1 MSLIMWSGHGDH
13 INHGYETLTH
23 KPLKHQLNC
32 LGLKTYN
39 LSFEKIVLVG
49 IFFKTTKDRVKFNLT
64 RQSTPIG
71 SV

>member
-23 KPLKHQLNC
+23 KPLKNQLNC

-49 IFFKTTKDRVKFNLT
+49 IFLRQQKIEWNL
-64 RQSTPIG
+64 I
-71 SV
+71 